1 MPSTIPLL
9 ALLLIQRPA
18 PPSLARFRAFA
29 ESSAARGSWSGTGAA
44 VGGVGGALVFGAA
57 FYHFT
62 HRSGSGAVNN
72 TTGTLGGTLVGA
84 AGGAAGGALFGAFIG
99 SVLHRGHAKHE

>member
-1 MPSTIPLL
+1 MAPLL
-9 ALLLIQRPA
+9 LLLLTHQPSD
-18 PPSLARFRAFA
+18 PPSLARYRAFA
-29 ESSAARGSWSGTGAA
+29 ESSAARQSWSETGAIM
-44 VGGVGGALVFGAA
+44 GGVGGALVFAAA

-72 TTGTLGGTLVGA
+72 TTGTFGGTLVGA

-99 SVLHRGHAKHE
+99 SLVPRHRAKH